1 MENEKKILK
10 YKIVILG
17 DSNVGKSSIILKLT
31 TGNFYEKLESTIG
44 VNNFKYLIETTYGQ
58 VELNLWDTAG
68 QEVFHSLVP
77 LYSRSASI
85 CLLVCS
91 TDLNNSIENIGKWIK
106 TIEESCDPMP
116 PIILALNK
124 IDLIDEH
131 HQIIQN
137 IIKDYNKQIIDF
149 FSISAKTGQNISE
162 LFLSIALKA
171 INPIENNFQKISNNK
186 SFNCC

>member
-1 MENEKKILK
+1 
-10 YKIVILG
+10 
-17 DSNVGKSSIILKLT
+17 
-31 TGNFYEKLESTIG
+31 
-44 VNNFKYLIETTYGQ
+44 
-58 VELNLWDTAG
+58 
-68 QEVFHSLVP
+68 
-77 LYSRSASI
+77 
-85 CLLVCS
+85 
-91 TDLNNSIENIGKWIK
+91 
-106 TIEESCDPMP
+106 MP

-137 IIKDYNKQIIDF
+137 ILKNYNKQIIDF